1 MNKPFPTS
9 LLSKALV
16 FIGTSV
22 FVGSSA
28 IAAVA
33 IDQQPIFATKPVP
46 ANITLIGSFEF
57 PTMVSRAYKGG
68 TQSSIIEV
76 IPDESE
82 SGNLKDEED
91 PGFRTESVTE
101 NENQYYETSSYIGY
115 FDNKKCYQYHYEDAE
130 EKRHFFPVNTN
141 GPLCPGAADWSGNF
155 LNWATMQ
162 TIDIYRHAL
171 TGGHRSTDTE
181 SETILEKG
189 WQTGQGNTNNFPLGN
204 IYIKNRGEIAN
215 ATAAAPGNLSW
226 SRFRTRLG
234 QEKIRSNYIAFGNTL
249 RFGNT
254 YSLQNNLIN
263 AKPPIQ
269 LNPYKGGAL
278 DGKTMSSKKSGYTT
292 YEVSVR
298 VKVCDPRF
306 PEANCVKQK
315 SGHYKPV
322 GLIQQ
327 YAEQQGIPRLRFSA
341 FDYLNDPS
349 DANTYGKNR
358 NRKGGVMR
366 SRMKY
371 VGPHSADDNNIAQTN
386 PTAEWDER
394 TGVFTKNPAPSDQ
407 QDTDTAIDSGIIA
420 YINRSGSIVEGTK
433 YKRHD
438 NVSELYYTAY
448 RYLKGLDNIP
458 EYTNLS
464 VNKSGV
470 STAQLVGGLLVI
482 SNWKK
487 DDHDPIQFSCQK
499 NFFLGIGDTLTASDR
514 GFVEDAK
521 DDPLFDG
528 TFKALRRNMHARENI
543 KDTYADN
550 DRGSDYLAVL
560 AYDANTADLRPDMP
574 GIQTASTY
582 WLDILEKGLKPKDEN
597 PYWMAA
603 KYGGFKV
610 PSVFKPTQSNAP
622 IKDEL
627 WWTSNELLNTRDKN
641 KQNKRPDNFY
651 VVNDPES
658 MIEGLNRAFQSIQLD
673 QSGADSSIA
682 ISSAQTDDE
691 LMAYQTR
698 YVSGSWTGNLYGY
711 EFDTKTKAPKA
722 APEWDAESQLPN
734 WKDRNVYT
742 NISGLKKFISNG
754 TNFADLTQD
763 QVNYLLGDRSKEGSE
778 FRQRDAVLGDIINSQ
793 PVYVGR
799 PQVDAFSTRNFPEQ
813 ESYSKWAA
821 SHADRKPTVYVGGND
836 GMLHGFDAKTGKETF
851 AFIPATVIENG
862 LKRLTDKDYL
872 HRYSVDGKITV
883 ADTYINGSW
892 RTILVGTLGAGGVSD
907 DRQSTH
913 NAIFALNITDPENIS
928 LLWEKTSDDIPEL
941 GINLGQPVIIQN
953 EKEQWKVVLG
963 NGPNSQK
970 DTASLISLDLTG
982 NTQAYELSSVT
993 NNGLSSLRTWDST
1006 GDGLTDTLY
1015 GGDLQGNVWK
1025 ISNLTGP
1032 PKITKLFTAVDTD
1045 GLVQPITT
1053 TPLVGVSPY
1062 DRTTWLFFGTGQY
1075 LSTADVVNDQ
1085 LQTWYGIKDN
1095 GVKALK
1101 RSDLR
1106 ERLIEAEI
1114 TNQKTAVIERIIEKG
1129 TLAEMVGKQGWF
1141 IDLYRIVDDKKEKY
1155 GERMVIE
1162 NQFQGRTLIGVT
1174 RVPNA
1179 NDPCAPFGSGMIMAI
1194 NPFTGARL
1202 DSSFFDINQDG
1213 LVSNKDLVTIDG
1225 KKVPVSGVSIQTG
1238 SSMPTFLGNKM
1249 LSSDTQ
1255 GPTNSTVNID
1265 RSILLQP
1272 SWRELINREN

>member
-46 ANITLIGSFEF
+46 ANVSIVGSFEY
-57 PTMVSRAYKGG
+57 PTMVTRAYNKGVPG
-68 TQSSIIEV
+68 DDVGENTY
-76 IPDESE
+76 SE
-82 SGNLKDEED
+82 NG
-91 PGFRTESVTE
+91 
-101 NENQYYETSSYIGY
+101 QYIGY
-115 FDNKKCYQYHYEDAE
+115 FDNKKCYEYHYDKNDE
-130 EKRHFFPVNTN
+130 ENRYFNPVNKN
-141 GPLCPGAADWSGNF
+141 GPLCPGEKQWSGNF

-162 TIDIYRHAL
+162 TIDIFRHVL
-171 TGGHRSTDTE
+171 TGGYRSRDKE
-181 SETILEKG
+181 NETLLEKG
-189 WQTGQGNTNNFPLGN
+189 VQNGQGSNNNFPLGKITILNKIFNKN
-204 IYIKNRGEIAN
+204 IIKNAVPVGGVWTKFSSRIGQKGVHF
-215 ATAAAPGNLSW
+215 GNKM
-226 SRFRTRLG
+226 RFSDIGRL
-234 QEKIRSNYIAFGNTL
+234 QDWAFGEKSVVV
-249 RFGNT
+249 
-254 YSLQNNLIN
+254 Y
-263 AKPPIQ
+263 
-269 LNPYKGGAL
+269 
-278 DGKTMSSKKSGYTT
+278 DGKQITGFFDGAKTF
-292 YEVSVR
+292 ELSVR
-298 VKVCDPRF
+298 VKVCVAGLLED
-306 PEANCVKQK
+306 NCQKQPN
-315 SGHYKPV
+315 GNYKPV

-327 YAEQQGIPRLRFSA
+327 YAEQEGIPRMRFNA
-341 FDYLNDPS
+341 FGYLNDPN
-349 DANTYGKNR
+349 DAPRPGFLDGLLGTLTGGLIGTIPNEAKYNR
-358 NRKGGVMR
+358 FGGVMHA
-366 SRMKY
+366 RMKY
-371 VGPHSADDNNIAQTN
+371 VGLNQANEFNIASSN
-386 PTAEWDER
+386 DNAEWDAYGIFIDNPDDEDAAA
-394 TGVFTKNPAPSDQ
+394 TLNGVPY
-407 QDTDTAIDSGIIA
+407 SGVVN
-420 YINRSGSIVEGTK
+420 YINRSGLIVPGTQFK
-433 YKRHD
+433 QYD

-458 EYTNLS
+458 EYSSLNLPS
-464 VNKSGV
+464 KSKVNKE
-470 STAQLVGGLLVI
+470 QLVGGLPVI
-482 SNWKK
+482 TDWKK
-487 DDHDPIQFSCQK
+487 DDHDPIQFTCQK
-499 NFFLGIGDTLTASDR
+499 NFIIGIGDSNTHYDR
-514 GFVEDAK
+514 SIETK
-521 DDPLFDG
+521 DDPVFQNNR
-528 TFKALRRNMHARENI
+528 FRELRQNMHAREKSDNLNF
-543 KDTYADN
+543 KDRYEN
-550 DRGSDYLAVL
+550 NGNSDYIAVL
-560 AYDANTADLRPDMP
+560 AYDANTTDIRPNMA
-574 GIQTASTY
+574 GKQTVQTH
-582 WLDILEKGLKPKDEN
+582 WVDILEKEGWSLITDKSLKKSSEN
-597 PYWMAA
+597 PYWMTA
-603 KYGGFKV
+603 KYGGFRV
-610 PSVFKPTQSNAP
+610 PEAFNPTEHPASTTAL
-622 IKDEL
+622 DDSL
-627 WWTSNELLNTRDKN
+627 WRNFTNKLSTGDKHPN
-641 KQNKRPDNFY
+641 NFY
-651 VVNDPES
+651 PVNDPQELINS
-658 MIEGLNRAFQSIQLD
+658 LNRVFQSIQLD

-711 EFDTKTKAPKA
+711 KFDTETKAPKA

-754 TNFADLTQD
+754 TNFADLTQE

-813 ESYSKWAA
+813 ESYSKWAT

-862 LKRLTDKDYL
+862 LKRLTDKNYL

-892 RTILVGTLGAGGVSD
+892 QTILVGTLGAGGVSD

-928 LLWEKTSDDIPEL
+928 LLWEKTSNDIPEL

-953 EKEQWKVVLG
+953 EKKQWKVVLG

-1155 GERMVIE
+1155 GERMVVE

-1225 KKVPVSGVSIQTG
+1225 KKVPVSGLSIQTG

-1255 GPTNSTVNID
+1255 GPTSSTANID